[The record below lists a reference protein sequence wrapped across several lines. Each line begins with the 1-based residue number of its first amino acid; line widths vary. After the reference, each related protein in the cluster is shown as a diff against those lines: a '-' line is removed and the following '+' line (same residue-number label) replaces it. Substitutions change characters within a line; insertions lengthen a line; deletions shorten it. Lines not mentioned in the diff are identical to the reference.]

1 MKTLIISRNDKELA
15 RVPLNKP
22 SLLVGRSPHCDAVL
36 RSKNIKP
43 VQFLIEHVSDIEL
56 DGSGDDQIK
65 DSDFWTLIDVSENN
79 VRSNDAKKSV
89 EGAGVVLE
97 ETPQNFNGFDF
108 KIAYDSLQE
117 TDLKRGVLQ
126 RSMQD
131 DWSQAVQKPIYFS
144 QSLDTSVIEIVYLRK
159 DIDIVTNISHLNKK
173 KTRSKIKLFQPAPQ
187 IIFEWEPT
195 GSQLEKAGIGASL
208 TLPKDFKSDSKVFEI
223 FNKGERIT
231 ETFIENKVLKL
242 SRNDLIHLDTESYDY
257 YLRLVPEINVE
268 LEKFSWTKD
277 YLIKVTFFV
286 LFISVVLFFSIRN
299 FSFQPAV
306 VSHPPR
312 VIRIEVPPPVVK
324 PVEEV
329 KKEEPPPPP
338 PIVEPKKEEPIVEE
352 KKPEPIKPE
361 PIKPEPTIL
370 TENAV
375 PHKKAPLKEKS
386 KEVAAK
392 NKEKSEAANMP
403 EEKKSDSPPPEGN
416 PVPAPVKPKNV
427 GSLGLLAKLKS
438 AKTTKTKVSAEQVLN
453 QSQVTETISGDQ
465 GQVVVHQAP
474 KGLAADVNEPAKT
487 THLSDAAGSLSQAS
501 SVGSSTE
508 ALNYKEKS
516 HGNGTGLNKLKSQ
529 GSNLLNSSDEAQY
542 GFGRDQSDAMQAV
555 GGLTKDDIRK
565 ALKENRRAI
574 TNCYETALLT
584 KRQLDGRMTFRW
596 EISPDGL
603 VTTIKL
609 EKSELGM
616 PNFELCV
623 QTVIKSIR
631 FPEAVNKS
639 KTAVLYPFVFQGKK

>member
-1 MKTLIISRNDKELA
+1 MKTLIISRNDKELV

-22 SLLVGRSPHCDAVL
+22 ILLVGRSPHCDAVL

-56 DGSGDDQIK
+56 DGSDEGQIK

-79 VRSNDAKKSV
+79 FKSNDAKKNV

-131 DWSQAVQKPIYFS
+131 GWSQASQNPIYFS
-144 QSLDTSVIEIVYLRK
+144 QPLDTSVIEIVYLRK

-173 KTRSKIKLFQPAPQ
+173 KTRSKIKLFQPVPQ
-187 IIFEWEPT
+187 IIFEWEPQ

-208 TLPKDFKSDSKVFEI
+208 TLQKDFKPESKVFEI
-223 FNKGERIT
+223 FNKGDRIT
-231 ETFIENKVLKL
+231 ESFIENKVLKL

-257 YLRLVPEINVE
+257 YLRLVPEIKVD

-286 LFISVVLFFSIRN
+286 IFVSVILFLSIRN
-299 FSFQPAV
+299 LSLPPAV
-306 VSHPPR
+306 VAHPPR
-312 VIRIEVPPPVVK
+312 VIRIEVPPPPVVK

-329 KKEEPPPPP
+329 KKEEPPPP
-338 PIVEPKKEEPIVEE
+338 IIEPKKEEPVVEE

-361 PIKPEPTIL
+361 PVKPEPTIL
-370 TENAV
+370 TENAA

-386 KEVAAK
+386 KELAAK
-392 NKEKSEAANMP
+392 NKEKSEAANVP

-416 PVPAPVKPKNV
+416 PMPAPVKPKNV

-438 AKTTKTKVSAEQVLN
+438 AKKTNTKVSADQVLS
-453 QSQVTETISGDQ
+453 QAQVTETISGDQ
-465 GQVVVHQAP
+465 GHVVVHQAP

-487 THLSDAAGSLSQAS
+487 THLSDAAGSLSQES
-501 SVGSSTE
+501 TVGSSTE

-516 HGNGTGLNKLKSQ
+516 QGHGTGLNKLKSQ
-529 GSNLLNSSDEAQY
+529 GSNLLNSSDDAQF

-555 GGLTKDDIRK
+555 GGLTKEDIKK

-596 EISPDGL
+596 EIAADGI
-603 VTTIKL
+603 VTSIKL